1 MSQEYDP
8 PGTPGAEAA
17 NKLVIEELWRRL
29 AQRDF
34 DGVGALFSAT
44 GTYIDVPVIG
54 SDNGAMGPQEVAARL
69 RLGLEPLEKYVLHS
83 GPMLAQGDVVI
94 TEHSEEWF
102 WHTGEHHLVRFC
114 SVHEVRNAMVERWWD
129 YVDLGQLVGAAP
141 AWWLEHVMK
150 GYK

>member
-1 MSQEYDP
+1 MSHEYDP
-8 PGTPGAEAA
+8 PGTPGSEAA
-17 NKLVIEELWRRL
+17 NKLVIEELWRCL
-29 AQRDF
+29 ARRDF

-54 SDNGAMGPQEVAARL
+54 SDNGAIGPQEVAARL

-129 YVDLGQLVGAAP
+129 YVDLGQLVAAAP